1 MTAANATAA
10 RQPKVGKNED
20 IYGMA
25 RRVYDERGRQAG
37 AAVEAAIAQLRRRPA
52 LHEAAYKIA
61 AETLIGSVVRSDRAA
76 VYRGADIGSVAVA
89 EPATN
94 VTDLPSARSAA
105 ATEASAARLRRVAV
119 RLTGLY
125 LAKYRLNGEEFFLG
139 NATPDQL
146 RQVAEQRRTQGA
158 TMVREARWL
167 DKIVACAKEGQPIH
181 KSLTLKQLERMQ
193 REALASPV

>member
-1 MTAANATAA
+1 M
-10 RQPKVGKNED
+10 
-20 IYGMA
+20 YG
-25 RRVYDERGRQAG
+25 
-37 AAVEAAIAQLRRRPA
+37 
-52 LHEAAYKIA
+52 
-61 AETLIGSVVRSDRAA
+61 
-76 VYRGADIGSVAVA
+76 
-89 EPATN
+89 
-94 VTDLPSARSAA
+94 
-105 ATEASAARLRRVAV
+105 

-167 DKIVACAKEGQPIH
+167 EKIVASAKEGEPIH
-181 KSLTLKQLERMQ
+181 KSVTLKQLERFQ